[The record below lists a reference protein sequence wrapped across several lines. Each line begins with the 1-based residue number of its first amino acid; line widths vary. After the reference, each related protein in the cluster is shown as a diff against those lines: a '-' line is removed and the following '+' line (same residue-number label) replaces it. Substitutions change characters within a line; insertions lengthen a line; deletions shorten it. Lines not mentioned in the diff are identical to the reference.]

1 MQQCF
6 YEPCPMT
13 PAVSTSPLTPK
24 IQLPILE
31 PFFKLRISLR
41 VFIGLQ
47 LLVLWI
53 WKMKKTHK
61 RKGGMWKEGGRDRKG
76 GIYCLNV
83 LSKTFRPPADAA
95 RPAPA
100 RRQGT
105 WSCHYTVVRG
115 LRAGSDYAQV
125 ERRSVTFLDQ
135 SMSRGEAFGLKKYMK
150 IIHC

>member
-1 MQQCF
+1 MSNYSLTNTRKETEAQREAHSSSRILPIQSGIALHILYGRLNAKMGPMQQCF

-83 LSKTFRPPADAA
+83 LSKIFRPPA
-95 RPAPA
+95 
-100 RRQGT
+100 
-105 WSCHYTVVRG
+105 
-115 LRAGSDYAQV
+115 
-125 ERRSVTFLDQ
+125 
-135 SMSRGEAFGLKKYMK
+135 
-150 IIHC
+150 